1 MTVFEYLSLEAR
13 DWFMAFTSPQ
23 PQEKNIYTIEEKYV
37 VNLYFGEGGI
47 DQTYKGLLYPFEPS
61 LEKI

>member
-37 VNLYFGEGGI
+37 ANLYFGEG
-47 DQTYKGLLYPFEPS
+47 E
-61 LEKI
+61 